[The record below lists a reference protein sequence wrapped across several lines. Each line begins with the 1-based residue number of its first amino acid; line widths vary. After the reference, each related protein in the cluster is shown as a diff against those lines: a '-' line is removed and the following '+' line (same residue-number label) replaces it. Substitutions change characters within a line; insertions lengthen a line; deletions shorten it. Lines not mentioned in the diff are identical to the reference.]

1 MELFPTYA
9 DTFHLQIVLYEK
21 SFSLT
26 SESLSSLNKELFKLY
41 ILFTQVAIATA
52 QVEINESQMCAC
64 LLQFP
69 EFVTSFFSRLSWPT
83 TGSPPSAPTRNIVG
97 NVPSY
102 AGRQV
107 EASVFLNAFIQ
118 IFHCL

>member
-26 SESLSSLNKELFKLY
+26 SESLSSSNKELFKLY

-52 QVEINESQMCAC
+52 QVEIN
-64 LLQFP
+64 
-69 EFVTSFFSRLSWPT
+69 
-83 TGSPPSAPTRNIVG
+83 
-97 NVPSY
+97 
-102 AGRQV
+102 
-107 EASVFLNAFIQ
+107 
-118 IFHCL
+118 

>member
-1 MELFPTYA
+1 
-9 DTFHLQIVLYEK
+9 
-21 SFSLT
+21 
-26 SESLSSLNKELFKLY
+26 
-41 ILFTQVAIATA
+41 
-52 QVEINESQMCAC
+52 MCAC
-64 LLQFP
+64 ILQFP

-118 IFHCL
+118 IFHCLLIFLFIILLLFVKELEWM